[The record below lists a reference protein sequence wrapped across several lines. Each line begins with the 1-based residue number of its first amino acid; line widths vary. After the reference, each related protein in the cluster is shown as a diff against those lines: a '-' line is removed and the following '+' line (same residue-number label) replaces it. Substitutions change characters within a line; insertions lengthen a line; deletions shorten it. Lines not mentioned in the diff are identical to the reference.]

1 MFFVF
6 IYFSTWWFF
15 QNCLGLQENIF
26 ITSINEKHQDN
37 QTKVLRLQWLKK
49 MYFAIRC
56 VAGAHS
62 PDGAPFSQVRCWP
75 ACPYSAHRAGDPVH
89 TGGPLGLS
97 PHSSSCSLSLP
108 QKTVVAPADSSPVL
122 NVLKSIN
129 LLSAHKLS
137 EASTI
142 TIPWGQKAQYVLKIR
157 S

>member
-1 MFFVF
+1 
-6 IYFSTWWFF
+6 
-15 QNCLGLQENIF
+15 
-26 ITSINEKHQDN
+26 
-37 QTKVLRLQWLKK
+37 

-62 PDGAPFSQVRCWP
+62 PDGALFSQVRCWP

-122 NVLKSIN
+122 NVLTSIN

-142 TIPWGQKAQYVLKIR
+142 TIP
-157 S
+157 